1 MKRIVYIM
9 TLLVGIGMTNSLSAQ
24 KFGYIN
30 TQELLQGVPEVKE
43 ANVNIETYRDQL
55 LKKGQQMLQT
65 LQGKYQELE
74 RKQASGEIS
83 PKQLE
88 VEAQNLKAEESK
100 IMEFEQTSQQNILQ
114 KSETLLK
121 PIRDKVQSAIDAV
134 ASENGYTYIFDYSTG
149 FLLFADPSLDVSSQ
163 VKAKLG
169 M

>member
-1 MKRIVYIM
+1 MKHLTYVLTIAF
-9 TLLVGIGMTNSLSAQ
+9 TFLLSLNAAAQ

-30 TQELLQGVPEVKE
+30 TQQLLQEVPEVKE

-55 LKKGQQMLQT
+55 LKKGQQMLQS
-65 LQGKYQELE
+65 LQTKYQTLE
-74 RKQASGEIS
+74 QTRDNYS

-88 VEAQNLKAEESK
+88 VEVQNLKAEEQK
-100 IMEFEQTSQQNILQ
+100 IMEFEQSSQQKIIE

-121 PIRDKVQSAIDAV
+121 PIRDKIQNAIDAV

-149 FLLFADPSLDVSSQ
+149 FVLFADPSTDVSGL

-169 M
+169 L